1 MTSDD
6 AAFLLVSMD
15 AFIGWWQELP
25 THMDPVLLSIGSFQL
40 KYYGLMYL
48 VAFVLTYVLALYRTK
63 TEARFPYDSDF
74 LQSFLTYQVLGVII
88 GGRVGYVL
96 FYNLPYYLSNPLEAF
111 LPIAMGP
118 GGIEFRGFA
127 GMSYHGGLLGV
138 IVSGYLFT
146 RKYRVSFWNLA
157 DLFAPAVPLGYT
169 FGRLGNFINGELW
182 GRPTEAAIGMI
193 FPDAPGLD
201 LRHPSQLYEG
211 FFEGLVLFLILWA
224 IRRRP
229 FPEGAMMPFYIFGYG
244 FFRFFLEFY
253 REPDEH
259 LGFVFLSF
267 SMGQLLC
274 MAMMIAGIALYLW
287 VRKHNKIP
295 VT

>member
-1 MTSDD
+1 MEAVID
-6 AAFLLVSMD
+6 
-15 AFIGWWQELP
+15 WWQELP
-25 THMDPVLLSIGSFQL
+25 THMDPVLFSIGSFQL

-48 VAFVLTYVLALYRTK
+48 VAFVVSYMMALYRTK
-63 TEARFPYDSDF
+63 HEARFPYNSDF

-96 FYNLPYYLSNPLEAF
+96 FYNLPYYFDHPLEAF

-118 GGIEFRGFA
+118 TGIEFRGFA

-138 IVSGYLFT
+138 IIATWLFT
-146 RKYRVSFWNLA
+146 KKYKTSFWNIA
-157 DLFAPAVPLGYT
+157 DLFAPVVPLGYT

-182 GRPTEAAIGMI
+182 GRATDSAIGMI
-193 FPDAPGLD
+193 FPDSPGLE

-211 FFEGLVLFLILWA
+211 FFEGIVLFAILWLL
-224 IRRRP
+224 RRRKL
-229 FPEGAMMPFYIFGYG
+229 PEGAMLALYIFGYG
-244 FFRFFLEFY
+244 FFRFFIEFY

-259 LGFVFLSF
+259 LGFILFSL

-274 MAMMIAGIALYLW
+274 IAMMAAAVGLYVWIARHNQIADTSLIAPA
-287 VRKHNKIP
+287 KSKKS
-295 VT
+295 